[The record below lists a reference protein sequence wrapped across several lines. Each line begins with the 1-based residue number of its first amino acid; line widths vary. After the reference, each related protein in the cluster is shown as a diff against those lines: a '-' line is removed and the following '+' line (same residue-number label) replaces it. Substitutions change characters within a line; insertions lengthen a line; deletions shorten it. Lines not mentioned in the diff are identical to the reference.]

1 MQEYN
6 DPDIFKAGERFLSR
20 PDIKK
25 DLENMAKTEPYWKD
39 ALTFIESNKTN
50 TVEEHKLLLQKQ
62 MAVVNPT
69 VQQR

>member
-1 MQEYN
+1 M
-6 DPDIFKAGERFLSR
+6 SR

>member
-1 MQEYN
+1 MREYN
-6 DPDIFKAGERFLSR
+6 DPDIFKAGEQFLSR

-25 DLENMAKTEPYWKD
+25 DLESMAKTEPYWKD
-39 ALTFIESNKTN
+39 ALTFIENHKTN
-50 TVEEHKLLLQKQ
+50 LVEDHKLLLQKQ